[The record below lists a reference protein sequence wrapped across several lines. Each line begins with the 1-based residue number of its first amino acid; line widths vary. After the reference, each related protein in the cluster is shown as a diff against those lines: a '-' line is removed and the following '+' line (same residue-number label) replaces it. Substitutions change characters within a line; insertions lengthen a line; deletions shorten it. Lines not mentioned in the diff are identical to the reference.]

1 MAEDRFSPAGRRRL
15 RLLGAVLWP
24 SFLTAGVATMVFFAN
39 IDPETLRSQTL
50 PDWDITRRAGY
61 TIGFFMFWAVT
72 VASSLL
78 SVFLFGTA
86 PHRAG
91 EPLPGDPHQQ

>member
-1 MAEDRFSPAGRRRL
+1 MTDERFSPRARSRL

-50 PDWDITRRAGY
+50 PDWQISRQAGY

-72 VASSLL
+72 AASSLL
-78 SVFLFGTA
+78 SVFLFRTP

-91 EPLPGDPHQQ
+91 EPLPGGPAR